1 MTANRSCSLEAHSHI
16 MKRAV
21 LTVLLLL
28 AAPLCMTLDYS
39 GSNIEPLVIND
50 VEPSFSYGSNSQ
62 NLSYT
67 TTFIQSDWNASVT
80 ALGYD
85 NDGNLSFGG
94 MMCAMFP
101 AEYVARNMPLCN
113 YQSETGMSSHQ
124 GYGPAMFGN
133 IYRNGSLRDIE
144 IINSSSGGDR
154 IDDILYLSNGDY
166 LISGWFCWGMADAS
180 GSECEIGRNGISADS
195 YEGDDAFIA
204 RVAPN
209 GTWLWAIGMGGIMWD
224 TTHSLAEGPNG
235 ELFALTSFCVN
246 SGSNSCQLASDYGTN
261 LSEGQDD
268 LLLME
273 ISPGGTILWT
283 EHMGSEYSDHG
294 PEAGFFRLGKKG
306 IVATSDGGVIVAGS
320 SCEQNANCDFYIS
333 DVTLSNGSDG
343 FLGKFDGDGDLVWA
357 QQIGGDAVD
366 YLQSIAKV
374 DEHRIIVG
382 GNHYSGQF
390 NAGSRAIIHYGSSD
404 SWWGI
409 MNHTS
414 MTWEGLWGSEDTA
427 DSFIHSVAVD
437 ARGDIILGGSGCWMN
452 SNCMVDIA
460 GLNQTNLTKSGFILK
475 LDQNGTGEWLLP
487 VVASGGLSSPINALE
502 TNQYG
507 DIAAVSRICIDS
519 NHNSQC
525 SVEIGSTASSPL
537 YRSSVVIQ
545 ITQDN
550 DLDGI
555 YNDLDNCKDGIQ
567 GWISNITSD
576 NDGDGCEDTL
586 EDTDD
591 DNDGILDYQDGCPL
605 VSGNSS
611 EDRYGCL
618 DSDGD
623 GWSDPD
629 STWIADDGADRYP
642 SDSSQWRDSDG
653 DGYGDNHYYDIDPVT
668 GLYVNQT
675 GDGSPLDSEQWS
687 DMDGDG
693 YGDNDQAG
701 TRYDDCPYTY
711 GLSSENDRF
720 GCVDN
725 DGDGWANE
733 DDDYPFEATQWSDQ
747 DGDGYGDNPTGASPD
762 ACPTSY
768 GTSTIV
774 GNLGCPDIDGDGW
787 SDSTDAF
794 PNEPSQWNDTDG
806 DGFGDEL
813 NGFDGDDCVNTPGNS
828 TIGLLG
834 CVDADGDGWA
844 DTEDDL
850 PDNPSQWEDS
860 DSDGYGDNP
869 NGTNPDGCPTQAGT
883 SYIDV
888 NGCSD
893 YDSDGWSGLSDV
905 FPFDPTQWLDTDN
918 DGYGDNVSGD
928 YADNCP
934 TVANGIDEDNQADHD
949 LDGEG
954 DACDTDDDDDGIPD
968 VSDDCPSGI
977 TDWMS
982 TTVTD
987 YDQDGCL
994 DNTEDED
1001 DDNDGIEDD
1010 NDICQKSS
1018 FTFTSNASTD
1028 HDSDGC
1034 LDSDEEDKDDDNDF
1048 IPDGLD
1054 DCPVGLTDWR
1064 STSGAGGTDHDVDGC
1079 KDDVEDEDDDNDG
1092 MRDEID
1098 ACPRGF
1104 SRWEAAG
1111 PNDVDQDGCID
1122 GLESS
1127 DNQGTE
1133 VADNQYLLDLLNQSQ
1148 QDEKTFVEAL
1158 ASGDLDA
1165 IGLVFAALLP
1175 IVGIGTT
1182 LAFRVRKGAFI
1193 RSLERTVQMAQT
1205 LEDLDQAKRTIR
1217 RAAKQDRISTNR
1229 YELMIDDLNDRRE
1242 TLLQEKNDSGNKQRG
1257 SSKKTPPKRT
1267 PPKKIPDAE
1276 PEPVQNEIKDIET
1289 FTPPEDE
1296 ITSGDDGYR
1305 YWEDQDGQWWIEMD
1319 GEWTQWG

>member
-1 MTANRSCSLEAHSHI
+1 
-16 MKRAV
+16 
-21 LTVLLLL
+21 
-28 AAPLCMTLDYS
+28 MTLDYS

-101 AEYVARNMPLCN
+101 GEYVARSMPLCN
-113 YQSETGMSSHQ
+113 YQSETGMRSHP

-246 SGSNSCQLASDYGTN
+246 SGSNSCQLASDFGTN

-525 SVEIGSTASSPL
+525 SVDIGSTVSTPL

-567 GWISNITSD
+567 DWISNITSD

-605 VSGNSS
+605 VYGNSS

-693 YGDNDQAG
+693 YGDNDQLG

-733 DDDYPFEATQWSDQ
+733 DDAYPFEATQWADQDGDGYGDNPTGVSPDACPTTYGTSNIIGNLGCPDIDGDGWPDSEDAFPNDSSQWNDTDGDGFGDESNGVEGDDCVNTPGNSTMGLLGCIDTDGDGWADSEDDLPENPSQWSDQDDDGYGDNQNGTTPDGCPTQVGTSYIDIYGCADYDLDGWSGETDVFPFNPTQWSDQ
-747 DGDGYGDNPTGASPD
+747 DGDGYGDNTSGENGD
-762 ACPTSY
+762 NCPY
-768 GTSTIV
+768 V
-774 GNLGCPDIDGDGW
+774 AN
-787 SDSTDAF
+787 
-794 PNEPSQWNDTDG
+794 PNSVDTDG
-806 DGFGDEL
+806 
-813 NGFDGDDCVNTPGNS
+813 NGVN
-828 TIGLLG
+828 
-834 CVDADGDGWA
+834 
-844 DTEDDL
+844 
-850 PDNPSQWEDS
+850 DS
-860 DSDGYGDNP
+860 
-869 NGTNPDGCPTQAGT
+869 
-883 SYIDV
+883 
-888 NGCSD
+888 
-893 YDSDGWSGLSDV
+893 
-905 FPFDPTQWLDTDN
+905 
-918 DGYGDNVSGD
+918 
-928 YADNCP
+928 
-934 TVANGIDEDNQADHD
+934 QADFD
-949 LDGEG
+949 QDGEG
-954 DACDTDDDDDGIPD
+954 DACDTDDDGDGIQD
-968 VSDDCPSGI
+968 TSDMCPQEI
-977 TDWMS
+977 TDWTS
-982 TTVTD
+982 TPITD

-1001 DDNDGIEDD
+1001 DDNDGISDTIDQCTRGDLDWNSTNLTDHDRDGCQDSSEDDDDD
-1010 NDICQKSS
+1010 NDNVKDDIDDCPEGI
-1018 FTFTSNASTD
+1018 TDWTSVEITD
-1028 HDSDGC
+1028 YDNDGC
-1034 LDSDEEDKDDDNDF
+1034 RDLDEDKDDDND
-1048 IPDGLD
+1048 GVLD
-1054 DCPVGLTDWR
+1054 DD
-1064 STSGAGGTDHDVDGC
+1064 
-1079 KDDVEDEDDDNDG
+1079 
-1092 MRDEID
+1092 D
-1098 ACPRGF
+1098 ACPKGEIGWADLGIPLEELD
-1104 SRWEAAG
+1104 S
-1111 PNDVDQDGCID
+1111 NNDGCVD
-1122 GLESS
+1122 EEVVDLVQSNTLTPQQLEELIA
-1127 DNQGTE
+1127 NRLAE
-1133 VADNQYLLDLLNQSQ
+1133 
-1148 QDEKTFVEAL
+1148 EERTFVEAL
-1158 ASGDLDA
+1158 AAGDLDA

-1193 RSLERTVQMAQT
+1193 RSLERIVQMANT
-1205 LEDLDQAKRTIR
+1205 LEDLDEAKKDIR
-1217 RAAKQDRISTNR
+1217 RAAKNDQISTNR
-1229 YELMIDDLNDRRE
+1229 YELMMADLKERRE
-1242 TLLQEKNDSGNKQRG
+1242 TLLEEKNK
-1257 SSKKTPPKRT
+1257 SKGPPKKSPPKRT
-1267 PPKKIPDAE
+1267 PPKATTEPE
-1276 PEPVQNEIKDIET
+1276 PEPVQAEEEY
-1289 FTPPEDE
+1289 FTPPEDQ
-1296 ITSGDDGYR
+1296 ITTGDDGYR
-1305 YWEDQDGQWWIEMD
+1305 YWEDEDGQWWIEME
-1319 GEWTQWG
+1319 GEWTQWGS